1 MATKAALGM
10 ELNLSAMKKDLQTI
24 RTLCRQRYL
33 RHCSKWCGE
42 MLMALQDVNEDPQEP
57 VGAAPPP
64 EPAEAAELETVELA
78 HDYLTLGELD
88 RAAHQSRH
96 CTGGRGRF
104 LHLYS
109 RYLAAERRRAED
121 APEPLAPAPR
131 TKCVELTELRAELQ
145 PLCESPA
152 GGDGD
157 GFISYLYGVVLR
169 RLELRAPAVRALTD
183 AVRRQPLLWQAWL
196 ELAALVTD
204 REMLARLQLPD
215 NWMCQLFFAQVFL
228 DLQLN
233 SEALAIYRAFQE
245 AGLQRSSYLS
255 AQIAIGYQNMREV
268 DQAIELFQNL
278 LKEDPCRLENMDSYS
293 NLLYVK
299 GMQVELCSLAHNL
312 SNINKYSVETCC
324 VIGNYYSLKNHH
336 EKAILYFQ
344 RALRL
349 NANYLSAW
357 TLLGHEYLELK
368 NTNAAIQC
376 YRQAIDV
383 NRLDYRAWY
392 GLGQMYE
399 ILKMPLYCQ
408 YYYKQAHQLRPNDS
422 RMLMAMGE
430 SYEKLDKLQEAKRC
444 YWKAHSIG
452 DIEGVALLRLAK
464 LFERLCE
471 PMRAAAAYAD
481 YIRDSEG
488 QDIWDRDEQAQA
500 YRFMANHFLLRG
512 QLDETAHHAAR
523 CTEFPET
530 REEGK
535 AILRE
540 VAQRRAEEAA
550 ARGGEAPGATG
561 ATSAT
566 ATAAGTAATAGP
578 SETPLGM
585 SPLPPY
591 RLLFSP

>member
-1 MATKAALGM
+1 
-10 ELNLSAMKKDLQTI
+10 
-24 RTLCRQRYL
+24 
-33 RHCSKWCGE
+33 
-42 MLMALQDVNEDPQEP
+42 
-57 VGAAPPP
+57 
-64 EPAEAAELETVELA
+64 
-78 HDYLTLGELD
+78 
-88 RAAHQSRH
+88 
-96 CTGGRGRF
+96 
-104 LHLYS
+104 
-109 RYLAAERRRAED
+109 
-121 APEPLAPAPR
+121 
-131 TKCVELTELRAELQ
+131 
-145 PLCESPA
+145 
-152 GGDGD
+152 
-157 GFISYLYGVVLR
+157 
-169 RLELRAPAVRALTD
+169 
-183 AVRRQPLLWQAWL
+183 
-196 ELAALVTD
+196 
-204 REMLARLQLPD
+204 
-215 NWMCQLFFAQVFL
+215 
-228 DLQLN
+228 
-233 SEALAIYRAFQE
+233 
-245 AGLQRSSYLS
+245 
-255 AQIAIGYQNMREV
+255 MREV

-392 GLGQMYE
+392 W
-399 ILKMPLYCQ
+399 P
-408 YYYKQAHQLRPNDS
+408 R

-488 QDIWDRDEQAQA
+488 QDIWDRDEQAA
-500 YRFMANHFLLRG
+500 GLPLHG
-512 QLDETAHHAAR
+512 QPLPTAGAAR
-523 CTEFPET
+523 T
-530 REEGK
+530 RRLTTRRAAQSSPRPARRARPYCVRWPSGG
-535 AILRE
+535 
-540 VAQRRAEEAA
+540 QRRRPRGAGRQPERPVRPPRRPRPRERRRRPGP
-550 ARGGEAPGATG
+550 ARRR
-561 ATSAT
+561 SVCH
-566 ATAAGTAATAGP
+566 
-578 SETPLGM
+578 
-585 SPLPPY
+585 PY
-591 RLLFSP
+591 RPIGYCSVRDLNGADGGGM